1 MLGIAMQRVKLGNG
15 GGQWHYFPVTSSHK
29 SLTFKFKMPSI
40 LCSTYHLPTNM
51 NDVKIFYILVQAN
64 NGLYKVLHVDA
75 VPFTNSL
82 ITLRDSSHG
91 PRNRG
96 GEKSMGFGHLQ
107 GSSGT
112 YYY

>member
-1 MLGIAMQRVKLGNG
+1 MALL
-15 GGQWHYFPVTSSHK
+15 SSHVE
-29 SLTFKFKMPSI
+29 SQVTHLQVQDAIDLVLYLP
-40 LCSTYHLPTNM
+40 LPTNM

-64 NGLYKVLHVDA
+64 NGFYKVLHVDA

-82 ITLRDSSHG
+82 IALRDSIHERLQVLG
-91 PRNRG
+91 TD
-96 GEKSMGFGHLQ
+96 GEKKSMGFGHLQ